1 MANRIAELIAES
13 QRAAPGAEKA
23 KIDSAIEKLIL
34 DLWLH
39 RAALP
44 GNVDPTKRLSKA
56 LDILEKLEP
65 KTSFFARTPYQGA
78 ELEHEA
84 VAAYQMIENLVV
96 QLTLLKLTENLPN
109 PDETELPLSAEEVEF
124 RRKIQT
130 LMDHHVRRSSIF
142 IMSDRQEETRS
153 DQEILREKI
162 DAGALQATEAL
173 ASVRRLLASG
183 EEQQESRKANAIKFP
198 RRSRSKKI

>member
-13 QRAAPGAEKA
+13 QRAAQGADKA

-34 DLWLH
+34 DLWSH

-44 GNVDPTKRLSKA
+44 GNVDPSKRLSKA

-65 KTSFFARTPYQGA
+65 KRSFFAQRPYQDA
-78 ELEHEA
+78 QLEHEA
-84 VAAYQMIENLVV
+84 VAAYQLIENLVV
-96 QLTLLKLTENLPN
+96 QLTLLKLTEDLPN

-130 LMDHHVRRSSIF
+130 LMDHHVRGSSIS
-142 IMSDRQEETRS
+142 IMRDRQEETRS
-153 DQEILREKI
+153 DEEILREKI
-162 DAGALQATEAL
+162 DAGALQAIETL

-183 EEQQESRKANAIKFP
+183 EEQQEDTKAKATKPPSHRSRKKV
-198 RRSRSKKI
+198 